1 MGTGT
6 RTKLHWVFPAT
17 SRQASSLAL
26 TLRDFCRLYLMA
38 TEPTNTF
45 NPLAAGLGWLLPG
58 LGHYVI
64 GERARGG
71 LVLCGVA
78 FLWITGLLI
87 GGIDSVDRKEDKLW
101 FYAQAGSGP
110 IAFVVDGLNTSLLK
124 SGKMGELIDAPN
136 PSRNP
141 ASAKQVSSYKS
152 VAQMNEYGTLFT
164 ALAGL
169 MNIVALLDAA
179 GRQGRTQR
187 SRSGD
192 G

>member
-1 MGTGT
+1 MGLPT

-17 SRQASSLAL
+17 RRLASSLVVA
-26 TLRDFCRLYLMA
+26 LRDFCRLYLMA

-45 NPLAAGLGWLLPG
+45 NPLAAILGWILPG

-64 GERARGG
+64 GERARGA
-71 LVLCGVA
+71 LVLSGVA
-78 FLWITGLLI
+78 FLWVSGLLI
-87 GGIDSVDRKEDKLW
+87 GGIDSVDRDEDKLW

-110 IAFVVDGLNTSLLK
+110 IAFVVDGLNRNLLK
-124 SGKMGELIDAPN
+124 SGNMGELIDAPN
-136 PSRNP
+136 PSGDSAN
-141 ASAKQVSSYKS
+141 AKQVSSFKS

-179 GRQGRTQR
+179 SRKKPVRRT
-187 SRSGD
+187 RSGD
-192 G
+192 D